1 MKKICDVNFSTM
13 LIFIKKKAKSKE
25 RCVINTEST
34 ESTESDMLQLDVCIK
49 DSKL

>member
-1 MKKICDVNFSTM
+1 M
-13 LIFIKKKAKSKE
+13 LIFPQCKKIVNFHKKKKAKSKE
-25 RCVINTEST
+25 RCVIHAEST